1 MILEHLLTLSFN
13 SWYLWKY
20 IINRD
25 REQMK
30 HRIDTL
36 DQIEDKLT
44 HSHALIYQNSQY
56 LNEAFFALKA
66 KYNNGKFW
74 KINDN

>member
-25 REQMK
+25 REQIK

-44 HSHALIYQNSQY
+44 HSHTFIYQNVQY

-66 KYNNGKFW
+66 KYNNGKF
-74 KINDN
+74 

>member
-1 MILEHLLTLSFN
+1 
-13 SWYLWKY
+13 
-20 IINRD
+20 
-25 REQMK
+25 MK